1 MSSRFSVLSVA
12 FERVCLRG
20 RRSGVYILYRAS
32 DTYLLSVEKESVALE
47 DDLFSWHA
55 FFHVSCLPHSVDLSK
70 ALTQPHLLICSAIQT
85 LCLAKTSSWSRQQHG
100 VCLAL
105 QLLEMPGPSHRP
117 RRRHNMQP
125 YLLPP
130 MLGSSWPVG
139 CQRRQSL
146 MSGVQDRFGEH

>member
-70 ALTQPHLLICSAIQT
+70 ALTQPHLFFCSATHT
-85 LCLAKTSSWSRQQHG
+85 LCLAKTTSWSKQHG

-105 QLLEMPGPSHRP
+105 QLAEMPRPSHRP
-117 RRRHNMQP
+117 RRCHDMQP
-125 YLLPP
+125 HLLPP
-130 MLGSSWPVG
+130 VLGITWTVE

-146 MSGVQDRFGEH
+146 LSGVQDRFGEH